1 MAEGEGEGREG
12 GGVRLKR
19 RDIDAIR
26 LATRT
31 AFGETAS
38 VSLFGSRLDDDRR
51 GGDIDLLVEADPNGE
66 AEWRRVG
73 AFRDILFRHIDEQ
86 KVDVVLIE
94 RGATPSAFARLI
106 MPQAR
111 PLP

>member
-1 MAEGEGEGREG
+1 MAEGEGQGGEG
-12 GGVRLKR
+12 GSVRLKQ

-26 LATRT
+26 IATRA
-31 AFGETAS
+31 AFGDTAS
-38 VSLFGSRLDDDRR
+38 VSLFGSRLHDDLR
-51 GGDIDLLVEADPNGE
+51 GGDIDLLIETDPIGE

-73 AFRDILFRHIDEQ
+73 AFRDVLFRHMDEQ

-94 RGATPSAFARLI
+94 RGRVPSAFARLVQG
-106 MPQAR
+106 QAL